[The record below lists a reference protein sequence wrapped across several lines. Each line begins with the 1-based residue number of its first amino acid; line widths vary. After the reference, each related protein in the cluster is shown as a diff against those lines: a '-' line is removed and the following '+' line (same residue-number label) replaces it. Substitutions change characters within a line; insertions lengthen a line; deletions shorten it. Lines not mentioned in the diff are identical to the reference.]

1 MPIGLLIG
9 VGSGLASA
17 LLFYSATRGS
27 PLLSSFLL
35 LATPLPSLLAGLGWG
50 WLPALVGGVAAA
62 AVMLGIASL
71 PFAIGY
77 FLALGGPSALVAYL
91 AYLNRPDPDGS
102 KATQWYP
109 PGRLLAALACYGG
122 ALPILLLPLFGGSFG
137 ALREPMSEYFRRFS
151 ARTASELNM
160 PPLSE
165 AQVETLT
172 EFLLAVLPAALSAY
186 WLIIFSLNL
195 YLAGRIAR
203 ASGRLG
209 RDWPDLAQL
218 AYPAAFPLITVIAFA
233 ASFAPGVLGVV
244 GTSFSGAL
252 LVAYL
257 LAGLALMHFVAR
269 GRAPWLL
276 WLVYGALLL
285 LGPYAAL
292 ALTVAGLLEPVVNL
306 KRRLGSPP
314 PST

>member
-35 LATPLPSLLAGLGWG
+35 LLTPLPALIAGLGWG
-50 WLPALVGGVAAA
+50 WLPALIGGLAASA
-62 AVMLGIASL
+62 AMLAIASL
-71 PFAIGY
+71 PFAVGY
-77 FLALGGPSALVAYL
+77 FLALGGPSALSAYL
-91 AYLNRPDPDGS
+91 AYLNRADADG
-102 KATQWYP
+102 AVQWYP
-109 PGRLLAALACYGG
+109 PGRLIAVMSLYGG
-122 ALPILLLPLFGGSFG
+122 ALPILVLPLLGGSYEV
-137 ALREPMSEYFRRFS
+137 LREPMGEYFRRFS
-151 ARTASELNM
+151 ARTATDLNM

-165 AQVETLT
+165 AQIESLT
-172 EFLLAVLPAALSAY
+172 EFLLTVLPAALSAY
-186 WLIIFSLNL
+186 WLILFTINL
-195 YLAGRIAR
+195 YLAARIAR
-203 ASGRLG
+203 ASDRLG
-209 RDWPDLAQL
+209 RDWPDLAGL
-218 AYPAAFPLITVIAFA
+218 AYPPGFPLIAVAAFA
-233 ASFAPGVLGVV
+233 ASFAPGVVGLV

-257 LAGLALMHFVAR
+257 IAGLALMHFLAR

-276 WLVYGALLL
+276 WLVYGALFL

-292 ALTVAGLLEPVVNL
+292 ALTVAGLIEPVLNL
-306 KRRLGSPP
+306 KRRLGARP

>member
-1 MPIGLLIG
+1 MPHGLLIG
-9 VGSGLASA
+9 IGSGLVSA
-17 LLFYSATRGS
+17 LLFYSATRGA

-35 LATPLPSLLAGLGWG
+35 IATPLPTLIAGLGWG
-50 WLPALVGGVAAA
+50 WLSALLGGLAASA
-62 AVMLGIASL
+62 AMLGIASL

-77 FLALGGPSALVAYL
+77 FLALGGPSALIGYL
-91 AYLNRPDPDGS
+91 AYLSRPNPGAS
-102 KATQWYP
+102 AQLEWYP
-109 PGRLLAALACYGG
+109 PGRLLAAMACYGG
-122 ALPILLLPLFGGSFG
+122 ALPILIVPLLGGSYE

-151 ARTASELNM
+151 ARTAHDLNM

-165 AQVETLT
+165 AQVDSLT
-172 EFLLAVLPAALSAY
+172 EFLVAVLPAALAAY
-186 WLIIFSLNL
+186 WLLIFTLNL

-218 AYPAAFPLITVIAFA
+218 TYPQALPILTVAAFA
-233 ASFAPGVLGVV
+233 ASFAPGGLGVV

-252 LVAYL
+252 AVAYL
-257 LAGLALMHFVAR
+257 FAGLALVHFLAR
-269 GRAPWLL
+269 GRAPWLI
-276 WLVYGALLL
+276 WLVYGALVL

-292 ALTVAGLLEPVVNL
+292 VLTVAGLAEPVLNL

>member
-1 MPIGLLIG
+1 MPIGLLTG

-27 PLLSSFLL
+27 PFLSSFLL
-35 LATPLPSLLAGLGWG
+35 LLTPLPSLIAGLGWG
-50 WLPALVGGVAAA
+50 WLPALIGGVAAA
-62 AVMLGIASL
+62 AAMLLIASL
-71 PFAIGY
+71 PFAVGY
-77 FLALGGPSALVAYL
+77 FLALGGPSALSAYL
-91 AYLNRPDPDGS
+91 AYLNRSDPAGS
-102 KATQWYP
+102 GAIQWYP
-109 PGRLLAALACYGG
+109 PGRLLAAMALYGG
-122 ALPILLLPLFGGSFG
+122 ALPILVLPLFGGSY
-137 ALREPMSEYFRRFS
+137 AVLREPMGDYFRRFS
-151 ARTASELNM
+151 ARTAADLNM
-160 PPLSE
+160 APLSE
-165 AQVETLT
+165 TQIESLT

-186 WLIIFSLNL
+186 WLIIFAINL

-203 ASGRLG
+203 ASDRLG
-209 RDWPDLAQL
+209 RSWPDLAAL
-218 AYPAAFPLITVIAFA
+218 AYPTAFPLLAVAAFA

-257 LAGLALMHFVAR
+257 IAGLALMHFIAR

-276 WLVYGALLL
+276 WLIYGSLLL

-292 ALTVAGLLEPVVNL
+292 ALTLAGLLEPVINL
-306 KRRLGSPP
+306 RRRLGAPP

>member
-1 MPIGLLIG
+1 
-9 VGSGLASA
+9 
-17 LLFYSATRGS
+17 
-27 PLLSSFLL
+27 
-35 LATPLPSLLAGLGWG
+35 
-50 WLPALVGGVAAA
+50 
-62 AVMLGIASL
+62 
-71 PFAIGY
+71 
-77 FLALGGPSALVAYL
+77 
-91 AYLNRPDPDGS
+91 
-102 KATQWYP
+102 
-109 PGRLLAALACYGG
+109 
-122 ALPILLLPLFGGSFG
+122 
-137 ALREPMSEYFRRFS
+137 
-151 ARTASELNM
+151 M

-186 WLIIFSLNL
+186 WLAIFTLNL

-218 AYPAAFPLITVIAFA
+218 AYPAIFPILTVAAFA
-233 ASFAPGVLGVV
+233 TSFASGALGVV
-244 GTSFSGAL
+244 GTSLSGAL

-276 WLVYGALLL
+276 WFVYGALIL

-292 ALTVAGLLEPVVNL
+292 ALTVAGLIEPVINL